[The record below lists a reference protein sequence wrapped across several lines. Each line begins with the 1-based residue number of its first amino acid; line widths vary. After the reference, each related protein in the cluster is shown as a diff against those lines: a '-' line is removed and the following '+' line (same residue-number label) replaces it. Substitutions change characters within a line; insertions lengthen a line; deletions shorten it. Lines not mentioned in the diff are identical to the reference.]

1 MQLKNFCSPL
11 ISVACNK
18 RWTAVKT
25 NDWQLP
31 VKSLLR
37 PTQQNHQILRN
48 YREAIIPGQPWLP
61 VRFHAEYRAH
71 KPLFNFFY
79 VAFLEIKTFLYAMDK
94 TNYAD
99 ASN

>member
-1 MQLKNFCSPL
+1 M
-11 ISVACNK
+11 
-18 RWTAVKT
+18 
-25 NDWQLP
+25 
-31 VKSLLR
+31 KSLLR

-48 YREAIIPGQPWLP
+48 YREAIIAGQPQLP
-61 VRFHAEYRAH
+61 VRFHGEYRAH